1 MKITEGFM
9 STRLITN
16 ELKLYLRMKKIYST
30 DKAPAAIGP
39 YSQAVEAGGFVFISG
54 QIPLV
59 PGTGEL
65 IKGGIREQTKQVLDN
80 IGAILQVTGLDY
92 RDVVKCTVFLADIE
106 HFIKMNEVYSGFFQ
120 WEPPA
125 RAAFEVA
132 RLPKNALIEIEA
144 IAFRS

>member
-1 MKITEGFM
+1 MKT
-9 STRLITN
+9 
-16 ELKLYLRMKKIYST
+16 IYST

-39 YSQAVEAGGFVFISG
+39 YSQAVEAGGFMFISG

-80 IGAILQVTGLDY
+80 IGAILQAAGLDY
-92 RDVVKCTVFLADIE
+92 RDVVKCTVFLADIYQFKE
-106 HFIKMNEVYSGFFQ
+106 MNEVYSGFFKTEQ
-120 WEPPA
+120 PA
-125 RAAFEVA
+125 RAAFEVS
-132 RLPKNALIEIEA
+132 RLPMNALIEIDT